1 MPEIAAALQID
12 DFDISKWIETLNLDD
27 LEVLR
32 TEHNLIS
39 TTFKTTSKKAIKQIY
54 LKNKTNGNTDSHIR
68 AYIKFM
74 KEFKD
79 LEELIT
85 IKILIQSILTQNAPF
100 LNHNAPFSNQNAP
113 FLDQNAPFL
122 NQNAPFLQVVRRSV
136 FDAQNYLSAVFKIG
150 LPDKAEFGIMIET
163 AVRVAKVSLFSN
175 H

>member
-32 TEHNLIS
+32 TKHNLIS

-100 LNHNAPFSNQNAP
+100 LN
-113 FLDQNAPFL
+113 QNAPFL